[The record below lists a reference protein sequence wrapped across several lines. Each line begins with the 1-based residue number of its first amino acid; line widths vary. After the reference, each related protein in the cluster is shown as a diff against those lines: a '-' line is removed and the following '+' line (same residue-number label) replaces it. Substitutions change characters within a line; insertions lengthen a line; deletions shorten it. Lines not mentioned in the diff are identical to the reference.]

1 MSHKCANSNVRVHLI
16 KNGCP
21 SSSTYLPFLHSPH
34 STITESDCRW
44 LEKFGQF
51 LAIATRWPYNHHHV
65 WQVAQLDSHASN
77 YFLWIAALRVHR
89 FSNFGSINPE
99 NYDVLTRVLLRGVVV
114 FLGECQIIQ
123 YSCHNGMYKS
133 ELRARWFYLV
143 CDSRRRMTWT
153 IHPWVESFFT
163 E

>member
-1 MSHKCANSNVRVHLI
+1 MSI
-16 KNGCP
+16 QF
-21 SSSTYLPFLHSPH
+21 YLFTFPPH
-34 STITESDCRW
+34 STITEKRLSMIR
-44 LEKFGQF
+44 KVRPIFGYSNPV
-51 LAIATRWPYNHHHV
+51 AIQSSSCVVACH

-123 YSCHNGMYKS
+123 YSCHNGVYKS